1 MLSRMVAFLC
11 RSILLLLPLLVAASQ
26 ADAAQRVVVSVEQA
40 ILPLGRAQDIKATLN
55 WVEGASSP
63 DIELSIGRLDASE
76 VGYVFTRV
84 KWRCQLEDVA
94 GRSQCKGPASAE
106 GLRRGELLL
115 AFDESALSAS
125 LTRGSASL
133 AADYRFEQA
142 TADLQAGS
150 LPMDWLAPL
159 QEWLWAEAQVQGGQL
174 SGKLALDLSQDE
186 SLGVSGRLALQGL
199 DLDTPDGKI
208 ASAGLGLQA
217 DLSGSFGDS
226 TWSLT
231 AKGPVL
237 GGEILLGPLYASLPP
252 KGVEL
257 DLALQGRADG
267 SIALQRLHW
276 TDGGVLNLQTE
287 ALLQPKAD
295 DVLAQLSL
303 QGELSDLAAAQA
315 RYGESLLGTLGLAGL
330 QIEGRATVAMERAD
344 GGWQRLNVTNLAAT
358 ARDAAGRFAFD
369 EVVGDLAWTA
379 GDAAARS
386 QLAWKQIEVYGLS
399 LGASGATLESRAGG
413 MALAQAILVPAF
425 AGALEIGRLHWL
437 PGGDEEG
444 PSLDLGIELRDLD
457 LAELSSALKWPAFTG
472 RMSGSLPRAYYAKG
486 TLTLDGGLRMELFGG
501 SVDIGQ
507 LILER
512 PFGVAPTLS
521 ADVRFAN
528 LDLQPLT
535 AVFGFGEIT
544 GRMEGHI
551 RGLRLLDWSPAAFE
565 AELRTVK
572 DAPGPRRISQRAVR
586 DLSSVGGG
594 GLAGGIQASFLRA
607 FETFGYSRIGI
618 SCRLE
623 RNICYMGGID
633 SSGQGYTIVEGS
645 GLPRISVVG
654 FQRKVDWPVLMER
667 LQATAAGQRPTID

>member
-1 MLSRMVAFLC
+1 MVAPLC
-11 RSILLLLPLLVAASQ
+11 RLILFLLLALAA
-26 ADAAQRVVVSVEQA
+26 AGPAAAAQRIVVSAEQA
-40 ILPLGRAQDIKATLN
+40 ILPLGRAQDIKASLN
-55 WVEGASSP
+55 WAEGADLP
-63 DIELSIGRLDASE
+63 EIELRIGRLDASE

-84 KWRCQLEDVA
+84 QWRCQLESVA
-94 GRSQCKGPASAE
+94 GRSQCKGPASAQ

-115 AFDESALSAS
+115 GFDEAGLTAG

-133 AADYRFEQA
+133 AANYQFEQA
-142 TADLQAGS
+142 TADVQANG
-150 LPMDWLAPL
+150 LPLDWLLPL

-174 SGKLALDLSQDE
+174 SGKLALDLAQEDSVA
-186 SLGVSGRLALQGL
+186 VSGRLALQGL

-208 ASAGLGLQA
+208 ASAGLGLQL
-217 DLSGSFGDS
+217 DLSGSFADGD
-226 TWSLT
+226 WSLT

-237 GGEILLGPLYASLPP
+237 GGEVLLGPLYASLPAQ
-252 KGVEL
+252 GVEL
-257 DLALQGRADG
+257 DLAMQGSAG
-267 SIALQRLHW
+267 GAIELQRLHW
-276 TDGGVLNLQTE
+276 NDAGVIDLQAE
-287 ALLQPKAD
+287 ALLNPQAD
-295 DVLAQLSL
+295 DLLSRLTL
-303 QGELSDLAAAQA
+303 QAELSDLAAGHA

-330 QIEGRATVAMERAD
+330 QVDGRASVAVELAD
-344 GGWQRLNVTNLAAT
+344 GRWQRFNITNLAAS

-369 EVVGDLAWTA
+369 EVVGELAWTA
-379 GDAAARS
+379 SEPTARS
-386 QLAWKQIEVYGLS
+386 RLAWKQIAVYGLS
-399 LGASGATLESRAGG
+399 LGAAKAVLESRVGG
-413 MALAQAILVPAF
+413 MALAEPVSVPAF
-425 AGALEIGRLHWL
+425 AGSLDVGRLHWL
-437 PGGDEEG
+437 PGGDGEG

-457 LAELSSALKWPAFTG
+457 LSVLSRALKWPAFTG

-486 TLTLDGGLRMELFGG
+486 TLTLDGGLRMDLFGG
-501 SVDIGQ
+501 KVDIGQ

-551 RGLRLLDWSPAAFE
+551 RGLRLLDWSPSAFE

-607 FETFGYSRIGI
+607 FETFGYSRIGF

-623 RNICYMGGID
+623 RNVCHMGGID

-654 FQRKVDWPVLMER
+654 FQRRVDWPVLMDR

>member
-1 MLSRMVAFLC
+1 MVASFC
-11 RSILLLLPLLVAASQ
+11 RMILILLLPLIVNGQAA
-26 ADAAQRVVVSVEQA
+26 AAQRIVVSAEQA
-40 ILPLGRAQDIKATLN
+40 ILPLGLAKDIKASLS
-55 WVEGASSP
+55 WAEGADMP
-63 DIELSIGRLDASE
+63 DIELSIGRLDAGE
-76 VGYVFTRV
+76 VGYVFTGV
-84 KWRCQLEDVA
+84 QWRCQLTEVS
-94 GRSQCKGPASAE
+94 GRSQCTGPASAK

-115 AFDESALSAS
+115 AFDQHTLTAS

-142 TADLQAGS
+142 TADLQADG
-150 LPMDWLAPL
+150 LPLDWLVPL
-159 QEWLWAEAQVQGGQL
+159 QKWLWAEAQVQGGQL
-174 SGKLALDLSQDE
+174 SGTLALDFAQDE
-186 SLGVSGRLALQGL
+186 IIGLSGRLALQGL

-208 ASAGLGLQA
+208 ASAGLGLQL
-217 DLSGSFGDS
+217 DLGGRFGDRA
-226 TWSLT
+226 WSLT
-231 AKGPVL
+231 AKGPVS
-237 GGEILLGPLYASLPP
+237 GGEVLLGPLYASLPG
-252 KGVEL
+252 KGVDL
-257 DLALQGRADG
+257 DLALQGAADG
-267 SIALQRLHW
+267 SIELQQFRW
-276 TDGGVLNLQTE
+276 TDAGVFTIQAE
-287 ALLQPKAD
+287 ALLQPRAD
-295 DVLAQLSL
+295 EVLPRLSL
-303 QGELSDLAAAQA
+303 QAELSDLAAVHA

-330 QIEGRATVAMERAD
+330 QVEGRASFAVERAD
-344 GGWQRLNVTNLAAT
+344 GVWQRLDVSNLTAS

-369 EVVGDLAWTA
+369 EVVGEMAWTA
-379 GDAAARS
+379 GELAARS
-386 QLAWKQIEVYGLS
+386 RLAWEQIEVYGLS
-399 LGASGATLESRAGG
+399 LGSASAVLESRAGG
-413 MALAQAILVPAF
+413 MALAEPVSIPAF
-425 AGALEIGRLHWL
+425 AGALDVGRLHWL
-437 PGGDEEG
+437 PGSDAEG

-457 LAELSSALKWPAFTG
+457 LAALSSALKWPAFTG

-486 TLTLDGGLRMELFGG
+486 TLTLDGGLRMDLFGG
-501 SVDIGQ
+501 KVDIGQ

-623 RNICYMGGID
+623 RNVCYMGGID

-654 FQRKVDWPVLMER
+654 FQRKVDWPVLMDR
-667 LQATAAGQRPTID
+667 LKATAAGQRPTID